1 MSNRRNVYNRGDIN
15 KLDIMRKMREQE
27 MRDLQRIEQEAAMQR
42 KQEAAMQR
50 KQREQEAMQREQ
62 EAMQRKQKDEEIQK
76 AVRES
81 VTFNIG
87 LSDEPE
93 RVRNYIN
100 SVRRP
105 LRIFE
110 VPDDAPPPVMSAPPS
125 TSAPPIRI
133 YPDDRF
139 NNPLFDS
146 RYPGIKFSSTTHFP
160 GAPVN
165 PTILENAKMI
175 DELNKSKMEMG
186 GARKKKKY
194 TQTRQKKQQ
203 RRRRHRRHLTRKYK
217 K

>member
-50 KQREQEAMQREQ
+50 KQEAAMQRNQREQEAAMQREQ

-110 VPDDAPPPVMSAPPS
+110 VPDDAPPHVMSAPPS
-125 TSAPPIRI
+125 TSAPPHSHI
-133 YPDDRF
+133 
-139 NNPLFDS
+139 S
-146 RYPGIKFSSTTHFP
+146 
-160 GAPVN
+160 
-165 PTILENAKMI
+165 
-175 DELNKSKMEMG
+175 
-186 GARKKKKY
+186 
-194 TQTRQKKQQ
+194 
-203 RRRRHRRHLTRKYK
+203 
-217 K
+217 

>member
-27 MRDLQRIEQEAAMQR
+27 MRDLQRIEQA
-42 KQEAAMQR
+42 
-50 KQREQEAMQREQ
+50 
-62 EAMQRKQKDEEIQK
+62 AMQRKQKDEEIQK

-125 TSAPPIRI
+125 TSAPPHSHI
-133 YPDDRF
+133 
-139 NNPLFDS
+139 S
-146 RYPGIKFSSTTHFP
+146 
-160 GAPVN
+160 
-165 PTILENAKMI
+165 
-175 DELNKSKMEMG
+175 
-186 GARKKKKY
+186 
-194 TQTRQKKQQ
+194 
-203 RRRRHRRHLTRKYK
+203 
-217 K
+217 